1 MAQCPRCQSSNVVV
15 TEEVFTR
22 KGSAF
27 YRFWQTI
34 VVIGF
39 VLFGFTINDWGLGF
53 MLAIGG
59 GILVSIFSLVNASK
73 KATSKTKL
81 SCLNCKEKTYI

>member
-1 MAQCPRCQSSNVVV
+1 MAQCPHCQLSNVVV

-22 KGSAF
+22 KGSVF

-39 VLFGFTINDWGLGF
+39 VLFGFAINDWGLGF

>member
-1 MAQCPRCQSSNVVV
+1 MAQCPHCQSSNVVV

-22 KGSAF
+22 KGSGF

-39 VLFGFTINDWGLGF
+39 VLFGFAINDWGLGF

>member
-1 MAQCPRCQSSNVVV
+1 MAQCPHCQSSNVVV

-22 KGSAF
+22 KGSGF

-34 VVIGF
+34 VVI
-39 VLFGFTINDWGLGF
+39 VLMLLGVALNDFALGF
-53 MLAIGG
+53 MLAFGG
-59 GILVSIFSLVNASK
+59 AILVSIFSLVNASK

-81 SCLNCKEKTYI
+81 SCLNCKEKTYL

>member
-1 MAQCPRCQSSNVVV
+1 MAQCPHCQSSNVVV

-22 KGSAF
+22 KGSGF

-34 VVIGF
+34 VVI
-39 VLFGFTINDWGLGF
+39 VLMLLGVALNDFALGF
-53 MLAIGG
+53 MLALGG

-81 SCLNCKEKTYI
+81 SCLNCKEKTYL

>member
-22 KGSAF
+22 KGNAF

-39 VLFGFTINDWGLGF
+39 VLFGFAINDWGLGF

-81 SCLNCKEKTYI
+81 SCLNCKEKTYL